1 MALANFAATKRAAYP
16 ESYGADVSSK
26 LNAFLLKQTRFTT
39 NIAIAQPF
47 AGLFVT

>member
-39 NIAIAQPF
+39 NIAIARPF